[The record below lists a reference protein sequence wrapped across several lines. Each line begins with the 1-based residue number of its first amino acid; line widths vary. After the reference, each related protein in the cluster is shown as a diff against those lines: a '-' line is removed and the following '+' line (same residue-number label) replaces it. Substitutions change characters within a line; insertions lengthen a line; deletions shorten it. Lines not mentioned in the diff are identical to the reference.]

1 MDCRILESL
10 LVDYFDHALDGGR
23 ERDVEAHLAQ
33 CPGCRALVAEMRTN
47 LLLTSTLPE
56 LDPPARLVARIIES
70 TSGARAAPAWYDFV
84 FDFIR
89 PQALPKFAMGSL
101 MTVASLAIVLFALGV
116 NFGDMKAADF
126 SPTRMWERT
135 NRQVHLAYSRGVKY
149 YNALRIVYEIQ
160 SRFESATSSS
170 GGSESP
176 TPDNT
181 PAPQNNPNGPSKPGS
196 QRTLSFGEELNTIE
210 MVRNWSTPPSAGGLS

>member
-10 LVDYFDHALDGGR
+10 LVDYFDHVLDVGR
-23 ERDVEAHLAQ
+23 EREVEEHLVR
-33 CPGCRALVAEMRTN
+33 CPACGTLVAEMRAN
-47 LLLTSTLPE
+47 LLLTSAIPE
-56 LDPPARLVARIIES
+56 ADPPAHLLARIMES
-70 TSGARAAPAWYDFV
+70 TSGASSAPAWYDFV

-101 MTVASLAIVLFALGV
+101 MAVASLAIVLYAIGV
-116 NFGDMKAADF
+116 DFGGMKSADW
-126 SPTRMWERT
+126 SPTRMWDRT

-160 SRFESATSSS
+160 SRLESVTSSS
-170 GGSESP
+170 GGSDSS

-181 PAPQNNPNGPSKPGS
+181 PPPPNPPNGPSKPGS
-196 QRTLSFGEELNTIE
+196 QRSFSFEDQFNTIE
-210 MVRNWSTPPSAGGLS
+210 MVQNRNSTPSWGGLS